1 MHDTECHSED
11 LSDMR
16 DLFNNEEEKMRIETN
31 QKKITGIKIHFH
43 KQENKLM
50 DDIMNMENEIKKC

>member
-31 QKKITGIKIHFH
+31 QKKITD
-43 KQENKLM
+43 N
-50 DDIMNMENEIKKC
+50 

>member
-1 MHDTECHSED
+1 MHDTATHFDHSED

-43 KQENKLM
+43 K
-50 DDIMNMENEIKKC
+50 